1 MHHGIRSTSDTDYA
15 LAALR
20 VDLREIMSEF
30 RPPVDKIINILHR
43 LEPFAATAE
52 RIRSRNDLLSFFQE
66 KSDEVDFAP
75 ALDCRFPFFWGRFSR
90 AWLEDDGATV
100 SPDPTVVSLFSDPRI
115 GRSRQSHP

>member
-90 AWLEDDGATV
+90 AWLEDDGAT
-100 SPDPTVVSLFSDPRI
+100 
-115 GRSRQSHP
+115 